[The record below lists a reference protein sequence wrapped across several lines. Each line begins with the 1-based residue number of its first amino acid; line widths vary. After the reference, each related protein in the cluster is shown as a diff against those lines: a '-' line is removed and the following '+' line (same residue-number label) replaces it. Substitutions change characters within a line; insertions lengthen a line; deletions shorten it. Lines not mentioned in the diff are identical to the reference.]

1 MKKLLFL
8 FFCISGMLNASL
20 LHDKIGD
27 IIGYNEYNKNKNII
41 NVLFQDENKF
51 LAGGE
56 LNVVAVLEELRKNGL
71 LKLKFV
77 DPQDFTLEFYTNN
90 VTLSSVYII
99 RNVLSSMGYQYYF
112 IQNIEKNSKENLL
125 KISIVLNTEY
135 KVDPILLSRELTKN
149 QVRILDITKKDNEAW
164 VYKIDMKNAIVSDA
178 LFVATDE
185 KISLPKPLKPY
196 LIQIDRASE
205 INIMSKK
212 LDNWF
217 PYVVFYDDKLNP
229 LYVIEKQETFSGI
242 KSAVPAGTKYIQIGD
257 LYNLVNIKRG
267 LTLVIKG

>member
-1 MKKLLFL
+1 M
-8 FFCISGMLNASL
+8 CILNASL
-20 LHDKIGD
+20 LHNKISD
-27 IIGYNEYNKNKNII
+27 IIGYSEYTKNKNII
-41 NVLFQDENKF
+41 SVLFQDENKF

-56 LNVVAVLEELRKNGL
+56 LDVVAVLEELRKNGL
-71 LKLKFV
+71 LKFKFV
-77 DPQDFTLEFYTNN
+77 DPKDFTLEFRANELS
-90 VTLSSVYII
+90 LSSVYII
-99 RNVLSSMGYQYYF
+99 KNVLNSMGYQYYF
-112 IQNIEKNSKENLL
+112 IQNIEKNSKENFL

-135 KVDPILLSRELTKN
+135 KVDPILLSKELNKN
-149 QVRILDITKKDNEAW
+149 QVRVVDITKKDNEAW
-164 VYKIDMKNAIVSDA
+164 VYKIDMKNAIASDA
-178 LFVATDE
+178 LFVAIDE

-205 INIMSKK
+205 INITSKK

-217 PYVVFYDDKLNP
+217 PYIVFYDDKLNP
-229 LYVIEKQETFSGI
+229 LYVIEKQDTFSGI